1 MDYASMLNAVI
12 TLATIA
18 TLSAVGITI
27 YDTVRARKKSESTTQ
42 EAEEPK
48 TSILQKIIPK
58 REEVREVREDG
69 GIKIVLEMPRV
80 IHVKVDPND
89 LIAYLFTSGRKKKV
103 EAEVEEVEEE
113 AEDEE
118 EGRVSTEVL
127 LRKGLV
133 KEGCG
138 S

>member
-27 YDTVRARKKSESTTQ
+27 YDTVRARRKSESTIQ

-58 REEVREVREDG
+58 REEAREVRENG
-69 GIKIVLEMPRV
+69 GIKIILDMPRE
-80 IHVKVDPND
+80 ITIKVDPND
-89 LIAYLFTSGRKKKV
+89 LIAFLFSNRRKTKKV
-103 EAEVEEVEEE
+103 EIEEVEEE
-113 AEDEE
+113 GEEE
-118 EGRVSTEVL
+118 EGSVSTEVL
-127 LRKGLV
+127 LRKGLL
-133 KEGCG
+133 KEG
-138 S
+138 